1 MNGWLVD
8 TNVLLD
14 IVGADALGLIAPDR
28 AYARYFDLPVL
39 DPA

>member
-8 TNVLLD
+8 TSVLLD
-14 IVGADALGLIAPDR
+14 IVGAEALGLIARDR
-28 AYARYFDLPVL
+28 GYPRYFDLPVL